1 MKTYKIRHLEARNE
15 DARMVRFDGSQDNGQ
30 AVARLLKADG
40 FVLVAEMRAKSLD
53 DVFAR
58 SQNVIKSWI
67 AGDRVH
73 GMMAVL
79 KRGGCRS
86 TSIGD
91 IIEVDGVLHM
101 VDAAGFTVVST

>member
-1 MKTYKIRHLEARNE
+1 MKTYKIHHLKAVNG
-15 DARMVRFDGSQDNGQ
+15 DARDVRFDGSKDN
-30 AVARLLKADG
+30 AEAIARLLENDG
-40 FVLVAEMRAKSLD
+40 YELVATMKAESLD

-58 SQNVIKSWI
+58 SQNVDSAWI
-67 AGDRVH
+67 AAEGVH

-101 VDAAGFTVVST
+101 VDASGFTVVSK